1 MCPSYLDTSNCKK
14 LLNKAFPN
22 WKYADKIWIDILDDT
37 EKNLKIISIDES
49 DADARKVL
57 TFDAENPMDGN
68 DVTLEDRLVDNTQKW
83 ERVQHSSDTTY
94 FFLENLNP
102 NLQNPSQNYLTASSD
117 TQTTLSGIQCCAIEI
132 TRNT

>member
-1 MCPSYLDTSNCKK
+1 MCPSYLDVSNCKK
-14 LLNKAFPN
+14 LVNKAFPN

-37 EKNLKIISIDES
+37 ENNLKIISVDES

-57 TFDAENPMDGN
+57 TFDAAMDGN
-68 DVTLEDRLVDNTQKW
+68 DVTLKDRIVDDTQKW

-94 FFLENLNP
+94 FFLR
-102 NLQNPSQNYLTASSD
+102 NPSQKYLTASSD

-132 TRNT
+132 TRST